1 MKMVTMI
8 KQIAGV
14 LATGYILTFYS
25 EHLFWAHARP
35 GDSLTGWLMTWL
47 VYSLLGY
54 AFLTLV
60 NRFQARTIWAVF
72 LCGAAFGWLAEG
84 LVVQTAYEN
93 LPLSISFTGLA
104 WHASISVLV
113 GWRMV
118 RHALQAGFKQTLL
131 LSALTGALYGFWAI
145 SWWNE
150 PGERITPLSE
160 FAVYALVTQGLV
172 VLAYWIES
180 HTIRGTIKPNRP
192 WEITLGALALLTFV
206 FVTIPAAPKAAWILP
221 ALLLIVFFSLRCNLA
236 NTGNGENRS
245 FSQNRIPFRN
255 FMGLWALPLAAIL
268 VYALA
273 AAAGLRW
280 HTNWAFY
287 LVTTP
292 LGFVLLL
299 VSLFKIRQQKL
310 VHP

>member
-1 MKMVTMI
+1 MKMKTMI

-14 LATGYILTFYS
+14 LANGYILMFYS

-35 GDSLTGWLMTWL
+35 GDSLAGWMMTWL
-47 VYSLLGY
+47 VYSLLGFV
-54 AFLTLV
+54 FLSLIT
-60 NRFQARTIWAVF
+60 RFQATSIWAVF
-72 LCGAAFGWLAEG
+72 LCGAAFGWLVEG

-104 WHASISVLV
+104 WHASISILV

-118 RHALQAGFKQTLL
+118 RHALQAGLKQTLL

-160 FAVYALVTQGLV
+160 FAVYTLVTQGLV
-172 VLAYWIES
+172 VLAYWVES
-180 HTIRGTIKPNRP
+180 RTIQGTIKPNRP
-192 WEITLGALALLTFV
+192 VEIAVGALALLYLV
-206 FVTIPAAPKAAWILP
+206 FVTIPAAPMAAWILP
-221 ALLLIVFFSLRCNLA
+221 ALLLIVYFTLRRNKAKEGEAISL
-236 NTGNGENRS
+236 TFGNNKPS
-245 FSQNRIPFRN
+245 FLNYLGF
-255 FMGLWALPLAAIL
+255 WAIPLAAIL

-273 AAAGLRW
+273 TAAGPRW
-280 HTNWAFY
+280 HTNWILY

-299 VSLFKIRQQKL
+299 VSLFKIWQQKL
-310 VHP
+310 VHS